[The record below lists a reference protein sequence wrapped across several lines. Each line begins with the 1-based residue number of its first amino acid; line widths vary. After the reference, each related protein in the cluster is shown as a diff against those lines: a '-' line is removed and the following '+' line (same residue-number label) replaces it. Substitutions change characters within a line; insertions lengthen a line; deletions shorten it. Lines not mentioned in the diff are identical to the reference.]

1 MRIQTVLRYIGMVLL
16 FESAFM
22 LLSAGISYL
31 NGVDSGFTPL
41 LLSFLFTALLGG
53 FPLIF
58 VGKSGSM
65 SSKES
70 YAIVIGAWLASCFVG
85 MFPYLLWGGEFSVVN
100 AWFESLSGF
109 TATGASILNNIEA
122 LPKGLLFWRSVT
134 HWIGGVGVVMFALV
148 ILPMMGRSRM
158 TVSSLEISSMA
169 RDNYRYRSSKIMQ
182 ILLTVYLGMTLLCV
196 GALRLAGMG
205 WFDAVNHAFSAVATG
220 GFSTRNASVGAFN
233 NVRVEIVLM
242 FFMFA
247 SSLHYGI
254 IYATIIGR
262 KNNIFRTEAAKFY
275 ISTTAFICIAVTLTL
290 WFNGTYGNFFEALRQ
305 GTFQVV
311 SIVTTSGFAT
321 ADTTVWPALAV
332 CLLMWLSVQGG
343 MAGSTSGGLK
353 SDRVLI
359 AGKLIKARIK
369 QQQHPNAIIRIKNNG
384 VVQDNDLVN
393 FAVLY
398 IVIYGCTILGGT
410 IINAACGV
418 DLTTAFSASIASTG
432 NIGPGFGAIGSLDN
446 YSAVPVAVRL
456 VSSLQMLLGRL
467 EIFGLIQFFLMKW
480 WK

>member
-1 MRIQTVLRYIGMVLL
+1 MVLL

-22 LLSAGISYL
+22 LLSAGISYW
-31 NGVDSGFTPL
+31 NGVDGGFTPL
-41 LLSFLFTALLGG
+41 LLSFLLTALLGS

-58 VGKSGSM
+58 VNKGGTM
-65 SSKES
+65 TSKES

-100 AWFESLSGF
+100 AWFESVSGF
-109 TATGASILNNIEA
+109 TTTGASILNDVEG

-134 HWIGGVGVVMFALV
+134 NWIGGVGVVMFALV
-148 ILPMMGRSRM
+148 ILPLMGRSRM

-182 ILLTVYLGMTLLCV
+182 ILLSVYLGMTLLCFV
-196 GALRLAGMG
+196 ALKVAGMG
-205 WFDAVNHAFSAVATG
+205 WFDAVNHSFAAVATG
-220 GFSTRNASVGAFN
+220 GFSTKNASIGAFN
-233 NVRVEIVLM
+233 SVWIELILI

-275 ISTTAFICIAVTLTL
+275 IGTTLVICLATSLALWTAGNYETL
-290 WFNGTYGNFFEALRQ
+290 WESLRYGC
-305 GTFQVV
+305 FQVV

-332 CLLMWLSVQGG
+332 CLLMWVSVQGG

-384 VVQDNDLVN
+384 VVQENDLVN
-393 FAVLY
+393 FAILY
-398 IVIYGCTILGGT
+398 IVVYGCTILGGT
-410 IINAACGV
+410 LLNAACGV
-418 DLTTAFSASIASTG
+418 DLMTAFSASIASTG
-432 NIGPGFGAIGSLDN
+432 NIGPGFGEVGSLDN
-446 YSAVPVAVRL
+446 FSAVPATVRI
-456 VSSLQMLLGRL
+456 VSTLQMLLGRL

>member
-1 MRIQTVLRYIGMVLL
+1 MRVQVVFRYIGMVLL

-22 LLSAGISYL
+22 LLSAGISYW
-31 NGVDSGFTPL
+31 NGVDGGFTPL
-41 LLSFLFTALLGG
+41 LLSFLLTALLGS

-58 VGKSGSM
+58 VNKGGTM
-65 SSKES
+65 TSKES

-100 AWFESLSGF
+100 AWFESVSGF
-109 TATGASILNNIEA
+109 TATGASILNDIEA

-182 ILLTVYLGMTLLCV
+182 ILLSVYLGMTLLCIV
-196 GALRLAGMG
+196 ALKLAGMG
-205 WFDAVNHAFSAVATG
+205 WFDAVSHSFSAVATG
-220 GFSTRNASVGAFN
+220 GFSTKNASIGAFN
-233 NVRVEIVLM
+233 SVWIELILI

-275 ISTTAFICIAVTLTL
+275 IGTTLVICLATSLALWAAGNYGTL
-290 WFNGTYGNFFEALRQ
+290 WESLRYGC
-305 GTFQVV
+305 FQVV

-332 CLLMWLSVQGG
+332 CLLMWVSVQGG

-369 QQQHPNAIIRIKNNG
+369 QQQHPNAVIRIKNNG
-384 VVQDNDLVN
+384 VVQENDLVN
-393 FAVLY
+393 FAILY
-398 IVIYGCTILGGT
+398 IVVYGCTILGGT
-410 IINAACGV
+410 LLNAACGV
-418 DLTTAFSASIASTG
+418 DLMTAFSASIASTG
-432 NIGPGFGAIGSLDN
+432 NIGPGFGAVGSLDN
-446 YSAVPVAVRL
+446 FSAVPATVRI
-456 VSSLQMLLGRL
+456 VSTLQMLLGRL

>member
-1 MRIQTVLRYIGMVLL
+1 MVLL

-31 NGVDSGFTPL
+31 NGMDSGFTPL
-41 LLSFLFTALLGG
+41 LLSFLLTAILGG

-58 VGKSGSM
+58 VGKSGSLT
-65 SSKES
+65 SKES
-70 YAIVIGAWLASCFVG
+70 YAIVIGAWLASCVVG
-85 MFPYLLWGGEFSVVN
+85 MFPYLLWGGEFTVLN
-100 AWFESLSGF
+100 AWFETVSGF
-109 TATGASILNNIEA
+109 TTTGASILNNVEG

-158 TVSSLEISSMA
+158 TVSSLEISAMA
-169 RDNYRYRSSKIMQ
+169 KDNYHYRSSMIVK
-182 ILLTVYLGMTLLCV
+182 ILLTVYLGMTIACILSLK
-196 GALRLAGMG
+196 LAGMG
-205 WFDAVNHAFSAVATG
+205 WFDSVCHGLATISTG
-220 GFSTRNASVGAFN
+220 GFSTRNTSIAAFG
-233 NVRVEIVLM
+233 NVWVEIVLII
-242 FFMFA
+242 FMFA
-247 SSLHYGI
+247 SSLHFGI

-275 ISTTAFICIAVTLTL
+275 IGSTAIISILMTISL
-290 WFNGTYGNFFEALRQ
+290 WGSGTCENIFEALRK
-305 GTFQVV
+305 GVFQVV
-311 SIVTTSGFAT
+311 TLVTTTGFAT
-321 ADTTVWPALAV
+321 ADTTLWPAFAV

-343 MAGSTSGGLK
+343 MAGSTAGGLK

-359 AGKLIKARIK
+359 ASKLIKSRIK

-398 IVIYGCTILGGT
+398 IVIYGCILLGGT
-410 IINAACGV
+410 IIYTACGV

-432 NIGPGFGAIGSLDN
+432 NIGPGFGEVGSMSN
-446 YSAVPVAVRL
+446 YAAMPAVVKI
-456 VSSLQMLLGRL
+456 VSTLQMLLGRL

>member
-1 MRIQTVLRYIGMVLL
+1 
-16 FESAFM
+16 
-22 LLSAGISYL
+22 
-31 NGVDSGFTPL
+31 
-41 LLSFLFTALLGG
+41 
-53 FPLIF
+53 
-58 VGKSGSM
+58 
-65 SSKES
+65 
-70 YAIVIGAWLASCFVG
+70 
-85 MFPYLLWGGEFSVVN
+85 MFPYLLWGGEFTVVN
-100 AWFESLSGF
+100 AWFESVSGF

-233 NVRVEIVLM
+233 NVWVEIVLM

-275 ISTTAFICIAVTLTL
+275 ISTTAIICIAVTLTL

-393 FAVLY
+393 CAVLY
-398 IVIYGCTILGGT
+398 IVIYGCIILAGT
-410 IINAACGV
+410 LINAACGL
-418 DLTTAFSASIASTG
+418 DTMTAFTASVASTG
-432 NIGPGFGAIGSLDN
+432 NIGPGFGEVGSLAN
-446 YSAVPVAVRL
+446 FSAMPIVVKIVCT
-456 VSSLQMLLGRL
+456 LQMLLGRL
-467 EIFGLIQFFLMKW
+467 EIFGLLQFFLMKW
-480 WK
+480 WR